1 MHWLRILITAIVAT
15 EMLLQLPLLPAMKRA
30 TSAAQKSGRVL
41 KSKRISD
48 HWKER
53 VLLAYSGRIAR
64 NSFGF
69 FAMLCAVVLVVVLI
83 GLFHPGGV
91 MDWVLVLSKPLNLV
105 ALCAAS
111 VLYALLRSKLRR
123 G

>member
-15 EMLLQLPLLPAMKRA
+15 EMLFRLPLLPAMKRA
-30 TSAAQKSGRVL
+30 TNAAQKSGWVL

-53 VLLAYSGRIAR
+53 VLLAYAGRIAR
-64 NSFGF
+64 NSLGF

-83 GLFHPGGV
+83 GLSHPGGM
-91 MDWVLVLSKPLNLV
+91 MDWVLVLTQPLNLV

>member
-1 MHWLRILITAIVAT
+1 MHWLRILISAIVAT
-15 EMLLQLPLLPAMKRA
+15 ELLLRLPLLPAMKRA

-69 FAMLCAVVLVVVLI
+69 FAMLCAVVLGVVFV
-83 GLFHPGGV
+83 GLSHPGGL
-91 MDWVLVLSKPLNLV
+91 MDWVFVLSQPLNLV

-111 VLYALLRSKLRR
+111 LVYAFLRSKLRR